1 MKKNIIALSVIAAL
15 STTSFAADINK
26 EMYNQ
31 IQALKAQVEA
41 LEKKMAEQQAVQTQ
55 KTEQVSTTPIVDE
68 KRIEK
73 ITDTGIQK
81 ILLNHLQQE
90 IYQNAID
97 EIMATYDLIFSIH

>member
-1 MKKNIIALSVIAAL
+1 MKKNIIALSVVAAI

-55 KTEQVSTTPIVDE
+55 KAEQVSTPVVDE

-73 ITDTGIQK
+73 IEK
-81 ILLNHLQQE
+81 
-90 IYQNAID
+90 
-97 EIMATYDLIFSIH
+97 S

>member
-1 MKKNIIALSVIAAL
+1 MKKNIIALSVVAAI

-41 LEKKMAEQQAVQTQ
+41 LEKKMAEQQAVQKQ
-55 KTEQVSTTPIVDE
+55 KAEQVSTPVVDE

-73 ITDTGIQK
+73 IEKNLTQFLKQQLLQK
-81 ILLNHLQQE
+81 FKVLMI
-90 IYQNAID
+90 I
-97 EIMATYDLIFSIH
+97 